1 MSTTEGAADDERGRP
16 VTYTASDGL
25 RLFARDYGDRLSPWL
40 PVVCLPGLTRTGRDF
55 AALAEH
61 LSAHRHRPRRVV
73 AFDYRG
79 RGRSG
84 WARTADSYNPV
95 AEMNDVFDGMAMLG
109 IPRAV
114 VVGTSRGGI
123 IALLMA
129 VSRPAS
135 VAGIVLNDIGP
146 AIEARGLARIKTYVG
161 QTPNP
166 DDWADAARIQ
176 KRLHGGQFTGW
187 TDGDW
192 LAYARLTYAEADG
205 RPVADYD
212 PKLADTF
219 SGVEF
224 DRPVPT
230 MWDEF
235 RALKDLPMM
244 VLRGEN
250 SDILSAAT
258 VRQMVALHPGLEEI
272 AVADEGHP
280 VLLQN
285 GHLLAS
291 ISAFVTAIEGSAPPA
306 GAIIPREPAPYDLD
320 APRAAET

>member
-1 MSTTEGAADDERGRP
+1 MNEGVAPGGGCRE
-16 VTYTASDGL
+16 VYFTVSDGL
-25 RLFARDYGDRLSPWL
+25 KLFARDYGDRLSPWL

-55 AALAEH
+55 RALAQH

-79 RGRSG
+79 RGNSG

-129 VSRPAS
+129 VSRPGS
-135 VAGIVLNDIGP
+135 TAGIVLNDIGP

-161 QTPNP
+161 HAPNP

-176 KRLHGGQFTGW
+176 KRLHGAHFTGW
-187 TDGDW
+187 TDSDW
-192 LAYARLTYAEADG
+192 LAYARLTYREEGG

-235 RALKDLPMM
+235 RALKDLPVM

-258 VRQMVALHPGLEEI
+258 VRQMSALHPGLEEI
-272 AVADEGHP
+272 SVPGEGHP

-285 GHLLAS
+285 GHLLAN
-291 ISAFVTAIEGSAPPA
+291 ISAFVTAIEGGTPPA
-306 GAIIPREPAPYDLD
+306 DAIIPREPVPYDLG
-320 APRAAET
+320 APARTDDL